1 MKTKEGI
8 VMGFIKDLLTKISCH
23 HDWRV
28 HKEVNVYEF
37 NSSKRPYKITQT
49 LICNKCGKIK
59 RIKL

>member
-1 MKTKEGI
+1 
-8 VMGFIKDLLTKISCH
+8 MGFLKDLLTKISCH

-28 HKEVNVYEF
+28 DREVEIYKF
-37 NSSKRPYKITQT
+37 SYSKSPYKITQT